1 MRLKHWCWLVLAFW
15 LAFGPGVALAQRFD
29 LPADLWLASRSGQAI
44 RNNAQ
49 ISKAL
54 DSYFQLA
61 QARVRL
67 HHHKRD
73 ESSAQAEELRGWLIA
88 LGIEAGR
95 IELVEDSPTD
105 QLTLDITDSR

>member
-1 MRLKHWCWLVLAFW
+1 MKLKIVCGIILALGSMSAAAQSFNVPAE
-15 LAFGPGVALAQRFD
+15 LGPAPG
-29 LPADLWLASRSGQAI
+29 SGQAV
-44 RNNAQ
+44 RDNAQ
-49 ISKAL
+49 LSKAFAA
-54 DSYFQLA
+54 YFQLA
-61 QARVRL
+61 QPRVRL

-95 IELVEDSPTD
+95 IELMEDSPTD

>member
-1 MRLKHWCWLVLAFW
+1 MKLKIVCGIILA
-15 LAFGPGVALAQRFD
+15 LGSMNAAALTFEV
-29 LPADLWLASRSGQAI
+29 PAELWLAPRSGQAV
-44 RNNAQ
+44 RDNAQ
-49 ISKAL
+49 LSKAFAV
-54 DSYFQLA
+54 YFQLA
-61 QARVRL
+61 QPRVRL

-88 LGIEAGR
+88 LGIEASR

>member
-1 MRLKHWCWLVLAFW
+1 MRLIVLCCIVFF
-15 LAFGPGVALAQRFD
+15 FGSMNAIAQTFEV
-29 LPADLWLASRSGQAI
+29 PAELWLAPRSGQAV
-44 RNNAQ
+44 RDNALL
-49 ISKAL
+49 SKAFEA
-54 DSYFQLA
+54 YFQFA
-61 QARVRL
+61 QPRVRL

-73 ESSAQAEELRGWLIA
+73 ESSAHAEELRGWLIA

>member
-1 MRLKHWCWLVLAFW
+1 MKLIQLCGLAVAFW
-15 LAFGPGVALAQRFD
+15 PGFTAAQSVVV
-29 LPADLWLASRSGQAI
+29 PAELWLAPRSGQVI

-88 LGIEAGR
+88 LGIEASR

-105 QLTLDITDSR
+105 QLTLDIKDSR

>member
-1 MRLKHWCWLVLAFW
+1 MKINVWCCIVLA
-15 LAFGPGVALAQRFD
+15 LGTMNAAAQTFEV
-29 LPADLWLASRSGQAI
+29 PAELWLAPRSGQAM
-44 RNNAQ
+44 RDNAQ
-49 ISKAL
+49 LSKAFAA
-54 DSYFQLA
+54 YIQLA
-61 QARVRL
+61 QPHVRM

-73 ESSAQAEELRGWLIA
+73 ESSAHAEELRGWLIA

>member
-1 MRLKHWCWLVLAFW
+1 MKHTILCWMLLMLGSMNAAAQTFEVPAELW
-15 LAFGPGVALAQRFD
+15 VA
-29 LPADLWLASRSGQAI
+29 PRSGQAV
-44 RNNAQ
+44 RDNAQ
-49 ISKAL
+49 LNKAFAA
-54 DSYFQLA
+54 YFQLA
-61 QARVRL
+61 QPHVRL

>member
-1 MRLKHWCWLVLAFW
+1 MKLKIVC
-15 LAFGPGVALAQRFD
+15 GIALTLGSMSAAAESFVV
-29 LPADLWLASRSGQAI
+29 PAELWLAPRSGQAV
-44 RNNAQ
+44 RDNAQ
-49 ISKAL
+49 LNKAFAA
-54 DSYFQLA
+54 YFQLA
-61 QARVRL
+61 QPRVRL

>member
-1 MRLKHWCWLVLAFW
+1 MKLIQLCWLALAFW
-15 LAFGPGVALAQRFD
+15 PGFTFAQSVVV
-29 LPADLWLASRSGQAI
+29 PADLWLAPRSGQAI

-88 LGIEAGR
+88 LGIEASR

>member
-1 MRLKHWCWLVLAFW
+1 MRLMILCCIA
-15 LAFGPGVALAQRFD
+15 GVFASMNAKAQTFEV
-29 LPADLWLASRSGQAI
+29 PADLWLAPRSGQAV
-44 RNNAQ
+44 RANAQ
-49 ISKAL
+49 LSKAFEA
-54 DSYFQLA
+54 YFQLA
-61 QARVRL
+61 SPRVRL

>member
-1 MRLKHWCWLVLAFW
+1 MMLKTLCWLIALGSMSVSAQTFEV
-15 LAFGPGVALAQRFD
+15 PGE
-29 LPADLWLASRSGQAI
+29 LWLAPRSGQAV
-44 RNNAQ
+44 RDNPQ
-49 ISKAL
+49 LRKAF
-54 DSYFQLA
+54 SAYFQLA
-61 QARVRL
+61 QPRVRL

-88 LGIEAGR
+88 LGIDASR

>member
-1 MRLKHWCWLVLAFW
+1 MKLRLLCVFTLALW
-15 LAFGPGVALAQRFD
+15 PMIASAQRFGV
-29 LPADLWLASRSGQAI
+29 PAELWLAPRSGQAI
-44 RNNAQ
+44 RSNAQ

-61 QARVRL
+61 EARVRL

-88 LGIEAGR
+88 LGIDASR
-95 IELVEDSPTD
+95 IELVEDSPID
-105 QLTLDITDSR
+105 QLTLDITDTR